1 MVTATLP
8 PPSSPGEAFIAPV
21 DLDDF
26 RISTA
31 GEVLA
36 MLRTLL
42 DQGVRVTLSNAG
54 GASLNTQL
62 GLIDLK
68 RGLIGFEV
76 HAGDAHLQALMDG
89 NEEIQAAA
97 YLDRIRLQFPL
108 AAAALMRSAEGPL
121 LCSKLP
127 SVLYR
132 IQRRQ
137 AFRVR
142 PQTRQAMVRVKHPDS
157 LEPVAARILD
167 LSVGGLA
174 MQLPPGI
181 ASWPAGTSLAVLV
194 ELDRETHFNCMLR
207 LQHVHAGDDTGTP
220 LGCAFDK
227 LDLSALRTL
236 QAYIDQAQKLERLM
250 RKE

>member
-1 MVTATLP
+1 MVIATLP
-8 PPSSPGEAFIAPV
+8 PSSSPAEAFMAPV

-26 RISTA
+26 RIGAA
-31 GEVLA
+31 GEILA

-42 DQGVRVTLSNAG
+42 DQAVCVTLSNAG
-54 GASLNTQL
+54 GASLSTQL

-76 HAGDAHLQALMDG
+76 HAGDAQLQALLDG
-89 NEEIQAAA
+89 DEPIQATA

-108 AAAALMRSAEGPL
+108 TTAALMRSAEGPL

-142 PQTRQAMVRVKHPDS
+142 PQTRQAMVRVRHQDS
-157 LEPVAARILD
+157 REPVAARILD

-174 MQLPPGI
+174 LQLPPGI
-181 ASWPAGTSLAVLV
+181 AAWPAGTSLAVLV
-194 ELDRETHFNCMLR
+194 ELDRETHFNCALR
-207 LQHVHAGDDTGTP
+207 LQHVHAGDDAGTP

-227 LDLSALRTL
+227 LELSALRAL

-250 RKE
+250 RRE

>member
-8 PPSSPGEAFIAPV
+8 PPSSPAEAFIAPV

-26 RISTA
+26 RIGAA
-31 GEVLA
+31 GEILA

-42 DQGVRVTLSNAG
+42 DQGVRITLSNAS
-54 GASLNTQL
+54 GASLNTHL

-76 HAGDAHLQALMDG
+76 HAGDAQLQAQLEG
-89 NEEIQAAA
+89 KEEILAAA
-97 YLDRIRLQFPL
+97 YLDRIRLQFPV
-108 AAAALMRSAEGPL
+108 ATAALMRGAEGPL

-142 PQTRQAMVRVKHPDS
+142 PQTRQAMVRLRHPDNRE
-157 LEPVAARILD
+157 LVAARILD
-167 LSVGGLA
+167 ISVGGLA
-174 MQLPPGI
+174 LLLPPDI
-181 ASWPAGTSLAVLV
+181 AAWPAGTSLAVLV
-194 ELDRETHFNCMLR
+194 ELDRETHFNCALR
-207 LQHVHAGDDTGTP
+207 LQHVHAADDAGTP
-220 LGCAFDK
+220 LGCAFEK
-227 LDLSALRTL
+227 LDLSALRAL

-250 RKE
+250 RRE